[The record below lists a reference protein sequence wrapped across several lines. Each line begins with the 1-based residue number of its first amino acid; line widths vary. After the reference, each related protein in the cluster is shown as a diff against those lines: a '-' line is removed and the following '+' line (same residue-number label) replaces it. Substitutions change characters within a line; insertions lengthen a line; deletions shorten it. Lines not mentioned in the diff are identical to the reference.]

1 MKEKNT
7 TIMIS
12 STTWKKLMSLKEVGE
27 TFDDIIT
34 RLVEEQK

>member
-12 STTWKKLMSLKEVGE
+12 ESTWKKLMAMKNVGE
-27 TFDDIIT
+27 TFDDVLM
-34 RLVEEQK
+34 RLIKDE